1 MQTVVETSIDG
12 TLLMELPKMPVD
24 FVLNALCR
32 IFFDPLE
39 RRLVDQVFRFL
50 HVVVQ
55 IEENHCITLSAGT
68 MTTSS
73 AFTRL
78 FSAVVFIQA
87 TGSFSDAWCRSARLR
102 F

>member
-24 FVLNALCR
+24 FVLDALCR

-39 RRLVDQVFRFL
+39 WRLVDQVFRFL

-55 IEENHCITLSAGT
+55 IEENHCITFVSWHDDN
-68 MTTSS
+68 
-73 AFTRL
+73 
-78 FSAVVFIQA
+78 VVCFHQVV
-87 TGSFSDAWCRSARLR
+87 
-102 F
+102 